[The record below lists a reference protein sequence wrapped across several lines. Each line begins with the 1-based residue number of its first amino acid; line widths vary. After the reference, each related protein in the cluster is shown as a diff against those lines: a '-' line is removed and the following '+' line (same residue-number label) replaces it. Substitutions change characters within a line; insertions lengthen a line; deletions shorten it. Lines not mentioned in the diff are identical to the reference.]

1 MENSTVE
8 FSTHTEGNF
17 SGDSDSFNKT
27 VHEILSKETAYMTIL
42 FFLVMIVILLLVYTV
57 QIHTRN
63 RFRDV
68 TLRRFGAARGAA
80 RLRGDCE
87 SDSASIFLRTKK

>member
-27 VHEILSKETAYMTIL
+27 GHEILSKETVYMTIL
-42 FFLVMIVILLLVYTV
+42 FFTVMVVILLMVYTV
-57 QIHTRN
+57 QIYTRN
-63 RFRDV
+63 RFRDGI
-68 TLRRFGAARGAA
+68 LRRFGAAR
-80 RLRGDCE
+80 LRGDRE
-87 SDSASIFLRTKK
+87 SESPSIFQR